1 MSARSRAWA
10 LLLAP
15 TLLLAACGGD
25 GGDGGTEAAAPL
37 QPAKVTVTA
46 SATGG
51 QVTFDV
57 PARSSPGRPS

>member
-25 GGDGGTEAAAPL
+25 GGDGGTQAAAPP

-46 SATGG
+46 SASG
-51 QVTFDV
+51 D
-57 PARSSPGRPS
+57 